1 MSRSQRSCWQ
11 YLSRVERAVFLAVE
25 SGRSSSSSRFS
36 RYGVLRSSLPV
47 NVSSDITLSP
57 CKQHFKI
64 NIHETSILN
73 CTQTEVGAHKENDK
87 HLSIWTIPCIMLFN
101 IIDNVY
107 QITSKIVIK
116 KKERKEI

>member
-1 MSRSQRSCWQ
+1 M
-11 YLSRVERAVFLAVE
+11 L
-25 SGRSSSSSRFS
+25 G
-36 RYGVLRSSLPV
+36 SSLPV

-64 NIHETSILN
+64 DIHETRILN

-101 IIDNVY
+101 ITDNVY
-107 QITSKIVIK
+107 QITSKIVKK
-116 KKERKEI
+116 KKEKKRNLVRYSPPDNDILFLSCSNVTASAT